1 MRGDGTQYGVEC
13 SRAQRMMIWN
23 AQPLMLGRIR
33 FNDDMAADLV
43 NLPVAPTATKRLYE
57 LAAAKIS
64 RQFHPVASTSSR
76 TR

>member
-1 MRGDGTQYGVEC
+1 VRGDGAQYGVEC
-13 SRAQRMMIWN
+13 SRAQRVMIRN
-23 AQPLMLGRIR
+23 AQPLMLGRIS

-43 NLPVAPTATKRLYE
+43 NLSVAPTATRRMYE
-57 LAAAKIS
+57 LPAAKIS

>member
-1 MRGDGTQYGVEC
+1 M
-13 SRAQRMMIWN
+13 
-23 AQPLMLGRIR
+23 
-33 FNDDMAADLV
+33 
-43 NLPVAPTATKRLYE
+43 NLPVPPTATKHLYE